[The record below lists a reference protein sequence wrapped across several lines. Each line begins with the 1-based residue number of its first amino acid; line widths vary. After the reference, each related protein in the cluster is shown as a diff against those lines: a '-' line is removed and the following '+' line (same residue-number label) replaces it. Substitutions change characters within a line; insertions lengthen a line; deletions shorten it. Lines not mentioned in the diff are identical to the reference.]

1 MPAQTMKAFHVNL
14 LPFRAT
20 KVFAMATFL
29 DQNSPVFSYR
39 NFFISGVNATICIEI
54 RAPVVE

>member
-1 MPAQTMKAFHVNL
+1 MKAFHVNL